1 MTEGWREDAPARC
14 VQGGSKMKRAILSLV
29 LMFVCAFWGMILLD
43 EILGPTSGLLCALIS
58 GIACIVY
65 VLDNPLEK

>member
-1 MTEGWREDAPARC
+1 
-14 VQGGSKMKRAILSLV
+14 MKRAILCLV
-29 LMFVCAFWGMILLD
+29 IMFVCAFWGMILLG
-43 EILGPTSGLLCALIS
+43 EILGPESGLLCALIS

>member
-1 MTEGWREDAPARC
+1 
-14 VQGGSKMKRAILSLV
+14 MKRAILSLV

-65 VLDNPLEK
+65 VLDNPLEKSCSLRSPGEKTSPTPKFDG

>member
-1 MTEGWREDAPARC
+1 
-14 VQGGSKMKRAILSLV
+14 MKRAILCLV
-29 LMFVCAFWGMILLD
+29 IMFVCALGGIILLG
-43 EILGPTSGLLCALIS
+43 EILGPESGLLCALIS